1 LLASELSTNKIQRIS
16 PSLALHTN
24 SSSLHGRSCQ
34 HVPDRLLVPFLPGT
48 FSLCLSSLPS
58 KDETFLTLSFG
69 AEDKPNNNNFNNFLS
84 EI

>member
-1 LLASELSTNKIQRIS
+1 MVDLVCM
-16 PSLALHTN
+16 SLTDCFPHIFLVRSHFV
-24 SSSLHGRSCQ
+24 SL
-34 HVPDRLLVPFLPGT
+34 
-48 FSLCLSSLPS
+48 LPS